1 MLAIPTGQG
10 KTVPLFVA
18 SLGTGKTG
26 MLILPLLNLEGQMET
41 DLTSLGISFVN
52 MTTSSADELREALE
66 STPPPE
72 IILTNVEGVGDKSK
86 RDVLRRSP
94 VTIGHIAWD
103 EAMVRKG
110 PVAQFLAIFFN
121 CFPK

>member
-1 MLAIPTGQG
+1 
-10 KTVPLFVA
+10 
-18 SLGTGKTG
+18 
-26 MLILPLLNLEGQMET
+26 MEI

-52 MTTSSADELREALE
+52 MTTSSADELRRALE

-72 IILTNVEGVGDKSK
+72 IILTNVEGVGDKAK

-103 EAMVRKG
+103 EAMVRKEAYYEMLLFKGAGASEAPGQTKEEFSINDTSRHPKLLKIG
-110 PVAQFLAIFFN
+110 PQYG
-121 CFPK
+121 